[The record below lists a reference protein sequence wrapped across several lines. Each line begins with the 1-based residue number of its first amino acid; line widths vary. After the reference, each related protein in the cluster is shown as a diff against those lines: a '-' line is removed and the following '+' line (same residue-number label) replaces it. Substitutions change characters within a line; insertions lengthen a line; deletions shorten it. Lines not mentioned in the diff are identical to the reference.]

1 MSLPLNLQDAIQRI
15 KRGRLSE
22 AVTILRDL
30 TARHPTHVTAY
41 VLLAQALEA
50 AGQPTEAL
58 QVWREAYV
66 LLPNSPRITKG
77 IERTAGV
84 PFSVKHAPQSVAPP
98 ESEASSDGHTLPE
111 PVLPDPVQSAEEQ
124 PPTEA
129 EPLAEAEPPPAPAF
143 PATPPPAP
151 PVTSPEIDWLNLS
164 ADVFEQD
171 APAAASAP
179 ASEEADALWD
189 NLGNTVDTL
198 EQAFT
203 HAIESTPRGLGDD
216 VEDLDA
222 LIEELDGARIVPSPD
237 VDILPPPTFD
247 DAEMDEMVSETLARI
262 YLAQKQYQEAAR
274 IYELLA
280 QQHPERAGAFR
291 EKAAEAREMV

>member
-1 MSLPLNLQDAIQRI
+1 MPLSLPLNLQDAIQRL

-84 PFSVKHAPQSVAPP
+84 PFTVKPSAHPGTSEET
-98 ESEASSDGHTLPE
+98 ESSSDGHPMAE
-111 PVLPDPVQSAEEQ
+111 PVIS
-124 PPTEA
+124 TESPA
-129 EPLAEAEPPPAPAF
+129 PPPAAEAPEF
-143 PATPPPAP
+143 QIPPPP
-151 PVTSPEIDWLNLS
+151 PIVSPEADWLDLS
-164 ADVFEQD
+164 ADVFQD
-171 APAAASAP
+171 QGKPAPPAP
-179 ASEEADALWD
+179 VEEEEDPLWD
-189 NLGNTVDTL
+189 NLGTTVASL

-203 HAIESTPRGLGDD
+203 SAMTSPPRTIGDD
-216 VEDLDA
+216 IEDLDS
-222 LIEELDGARIVPSPD
+222 LIQELDGARIVPNPD
-237 VDILPPPTFD
+237 IESIPPPTFD

-291 EKAAEAREMV
+291 EKAAEAREMA